1 MSCMRFSLL
10 RVPLLAVLIAVGLAA
25 QATVKPPLVTN
36 EAWTRAFPPFRMVGN
51 LYYVGTYDLAS
62 YLITT
67 TDGHILINTG
77 VAGSVPMIR
86 SSIESLGFR
95 SADIKI
101 LLATHG
107 HWDHVA
113 GMAEIKRLT
122 GARMLMHEGDV
133 AILEDGGNSDFRF
146 GGNGS
151 SYEPVRVDGRLKDGD
166 KIPLADT
173 EITVHHHPGHTKGA
187 SSFTFTTRDEQRSYR
202 VLIVNMGSINQG
214 VRLTGTPSYPSIAQ
228 DYARTFAAQKQLPS
242 DVWMAS
248 HASQFGLHDK
258 HKPGDAYNP
267 NRYVD
272 PAGYAQ
278 RVQRLEQLYLD
289 QLQQERQE
297 K

>member
-1 MSCMRFSLL
+1 MRFRLL
-10 RVPLLAVLIAVGLAA
+10 GAPLLAMLIAVDLSA
-25 QATVKPPLVTN
+25 QAAVQPPPVSN
-36 EAWTRAFPPFRMVGN
+36 EAWTRPFPPLRIVGD

-77 VAGSVPMIR
+77 VVSSVPMIR
-86 SSIESLGFR
+86 SSIESLGFQF
-95 SADIKI
+95 ADIKI

-242 DVWMAS
+242 DVWVAS
-248 HASQFGLHDK
+248 HAGQFGLHDK
-258 HKPGDAYNP
+258 YKPGDAYNP
-267 NRYVD
+267 NRFVD
-272 PAGYAQ
+272 PAGYTQ
-278 RVQRLEQLYLD
+278 RVLRLEQLYLD
-289 QLQQERQE
+289 QLQRERQG